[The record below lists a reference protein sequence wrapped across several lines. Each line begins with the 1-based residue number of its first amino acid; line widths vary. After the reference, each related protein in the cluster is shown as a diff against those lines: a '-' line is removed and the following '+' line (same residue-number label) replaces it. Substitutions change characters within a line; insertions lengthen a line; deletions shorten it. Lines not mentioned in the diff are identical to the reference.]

1 MDCPER
7 LMYVVLHLH
16 DVLMAP
22 VTDKGT
28 VSDALAVASE
38 VKHGC
43 VLAPT
48 LFSLMSSAMLMDAGR
63 NECSSISI
71 FYKIDR

>member
-1 MDCPER
+1 MHLVR
-7 LMYVVLHLH
+7 HLH

-38 VKHGC
+38 LKQGC
-43 VLAPT
+43 VLTPT
-48 LFSLMSSAMLMDAGR
+48 LFSLMSSAMLMDACR
-63 NECSSISI
+63 NERSITSV
-71 FYKIDR
+71 FYKIDRQFLNT